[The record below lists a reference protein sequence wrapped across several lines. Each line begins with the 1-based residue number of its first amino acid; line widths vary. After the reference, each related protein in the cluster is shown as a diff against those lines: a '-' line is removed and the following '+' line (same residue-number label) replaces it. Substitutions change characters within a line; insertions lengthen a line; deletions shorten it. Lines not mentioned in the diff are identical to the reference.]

1 MAVTKLDYIPGS
13 YEAITDEPLD
23 DTPVLNTWYHFTI
36 EGWSHA
42 MSDIAL
48 KQGGSVIPTSAYE
61 LTIDTKYTAR
71 EVSESG
77 KTLYGLWRIVDG
89 TYDAI
94 ATTISGNNF
103 ASYVSNENVQAQID
117 AIPPIPTIPTSY
129 VFASIASQIFADTT
143 PFFPNITESVD
154 NDNEFTANTFTAK
167 VAGLFSA
174 KFSGS
179 LFFNGTTGVNQ
190 RQEIDILKNGSS
202 ISMAGWEGAESRTV
216 DLCTTI
222 DIELA
227 VGETLTFS
235 CVANSAVSY
244 ENKIL
249 EGRISIT
256 QLR

>member
-1 MAVTKLDYIPGS
+1 MP
-13 YEAITDEPLD
+13 
-23 DTPVLNTWYHFTI
+23 
-36 EGWSHA
+36 
-42 MSDIAL
+42 
-48 KQGGSVIPTSAYE
+48 
-61 LTIDTKYTAR
+61 DTKTQWETGFATVTGPDGTFTVSKADLPNYTGR
-71 EVSESG
+71 GFKVSSG
-77 KTLYGLWRIVDG
+77 KQQEEISASGFSLGDTATKVPRYGGQIEDYYSGLD
-89 TYDAI
+89 TTAPT
-94 ATTISGNNF
+94 ATEEETIR
-103 ASYVSNENVQAQID
+103 EQKRKDVQAQID

-202 ISMAGWEGAESRTV
+202 ISMAGWEGTESRTV

-235 CVANSAVSY
+235 CVANSVVSY